1 MCIENITLRLADGI
15 KDEEKTHKGIR
26 THFLMNSFGGIYF
39 RKAWE
44 ESQFKIKFDQKIKW
58 KKLRA
63 QFFRFY
69 LNLQNHLKY
78 SSLKEKTVIQN
89 YHF

>member
-1 MCIENITLRLADGI
+1 
-15 KDEEKTHKGIR
+15 
-26 THFLMNSFGGIYF
+26 MNSIRGIYF

-44 ESQFKIKFDQKIKW
+44 ENQFKIKFDQKIKW
-58 KKLRA
+58 KKLQA
-63 QFFRFY
+63 QFLRFY